1 MKKLILVFGII
12 ASAMCAK
19 ASYLYWTVAETTDGV
34 SSYNGAILY
43 ATTTG
48 TNSGG
53 TALDS
58 IVTPGATTTSLA
70 GYEGAEYSYYIEYV
84 NYAADYSSYN
94 SVATGNAF
102 TYDQLSGA
110 RFNDALSAAQMT
122 AVWTGSAVVPTPE
135 PTSGL
140 LLLMGFAMLG
150 LKRKKAV

>member
-1 MKKLILVFGII
+1 MKKFILVCGII
-12 ASAMCAK
+12 ASAMCAN
-19 ASYLYWTVAETTDGV
+19 ASYLYWTVAETTAGV
-34 SSYNGAILY
+34 GSYNGAILY
-43 ATTTG
+43 ATTAG
-48 TNSGG
+48 SA

-58 IVTPGATTTSLA
+58 IATPGATTTSLA
-70 GYEGAEYSYYIEYV
+70 GYEGSDYSYYVEYV
-84 NYAADYSSYN
+84 NYSNDYSSYN
-94 SVATGNAF
+94 VVATGNTF

-110 RFNDALSAAQMT
+110 MFNDALSAAQMT